1 MIKKNKSKLIM
12 SSILIILPMFLSFF
26 FFFFLPDKVIAHLNI
41 NGAADAYL
49 NSKIFFI
56 VISLILLAF
65 HWLCFILYSYLNK
78 NNEQNN
84 KITEM
89 IYWIIPVISLSVN
102 SIVFATTLGF
112 TSKVFAFVL
121 ILIGLS
127 FIIVGNY
134 MPKTTRNAF
143 IGIKIKWALMND
155 ENWNAT
161 HRFAGKVWVIVGF
174 LCFFGIL
181 LPESALPFIMI
192 AIILVSISL
201 PVIYSYLFYKKQL
214 ADGDENIDD
223 SDKVYKSISVDKKK
237 AKIIVS
243 VFLGIIAFIV
253 CVLMFTGSVKT
264 TLNDNG
270 IFVEAT
276 LWSDLELDYDVIDSV
291 EYRENGVDGQRITGV
306 GSAKLLL
313 GNFKNAEFGF
323 YTRYTFNNDTP
334 CIVIRANDKIYVIN
348 AEDEQTVKAMYDII
362 KSKISK

>member
-12 SSILIILPMFLSFF
+12 SSILILLPMFLSFLLSGI
-26 FFFFLPDKVIAHLNI
+26 LPDKVIAHLNI

-56 VISLILLAF
+56 VIPLILLAF
-65 HWLCFILYSYLNK
+65 HWLCFILYYYLNK

-102 SIVFATTLGF
+102 SIVFVTTLGF

-214 ADGDENIDD
+214 ADGVENIDD
-223 SDKVYKSISVDKKK
+223 SDKVYESFGKNKKK
-237 AKIIVS
+237 IKIITAILLS
-243 VFLGIIAFIV
+243 VVAVIV
-253 CVLMFTGSVKT
+253 CILMFTGSVST
-264 TLNDNG
+264 TLSNDSISIKASFWNDL
-270 IFVEAT
+270 T
-276 LWSDLELDYDVIDSV
+276 LSYDDIDSV
-291 EYRENGVDGQRITGV
+291 EYREDGVSGQRINGV

-313 GNFKNAEFGF
+313 GTFKNDEFGV
-323 YTRYTFNNDTP
+323 YTRYTYNNDTP
-334 CIVIRANDKIYVIN
+334 CIVLKVDKRIIVIN
-348 AEDEQTVKAMYDII
+348 TESKETTDEIFKQLS
-362 KSKISK
+362 SKISK